1 MEYIFWGHNIPL
13 AAHLRETLQCKI
25 IECITFQQIKSC
37 LSSIE
42 YIDFCVFMERSDM
55 ATDIPTIA
63 QLHKLYPTLYI
74 ILISET
80 LSKEEKIPYLRAG
93 TDCMISKNTSKD
105 DLQKLF
111 SVIIDFKE
119 KEKARKDNQISS
131 LTEFRLPLW
140 KRTFDILASGSA
152 ILCLSPI
159 LILTALAIRT
169 ESNGKIVYKSKRV
182 GSNYKI
188 FDFYKFRSMYSDA
201 DKRLAEYQQLNQYT
215 KNIAEEEFKD
225 SSSAAE
231 ISQQSCSSEQKQ
243 EQEQDIL
250 LFSDNLSTSEN
261 NYLKTKRTERSNAF
275 FKLEND
281 PRITRVGHFIR
292 KYSIDELPLIVTF
305 SIISILCIIGS
316 ALLSFKFKN
325 DLKKSSKFIKE
336 SLIVYSDDKTLLKIE
351 KDNFNNE
358 LGRIE
363 KTIDESIHNAAYSEI
378 NLYYNHYNSSTSFE
392 FKKLNLFPL
401 KFEGEYYSNKDFV
414 IETDITSM
422 IYSLLTFYIMY
433 QLRMC
438 ECISRAAENTIRNQ
452 ITREAIDKIKDRHRM
467 RMLIKC
473 LYDDRIHDLL
483 QDSLSEFYKMKTISA
498 RVAIELNPNNML

>member
-201 DKRLAEYQQLNQYT
+201 DKRLTEYQQLNQYT

-231 ISQQSCSSEQKQ
+231 ISQRSCSSEQKQ

-292 KYSIDELPLIVTF
+292 KYSIDELPQLF
-305 SIISILCIIGS
+305 NILKGDMS
-316 ALLSFKFKN
+316 VVGNRPLP
-325 DLKKSSKFIKE
+325 
-336 SLIVYSDDKTLLKIE
+336 
-351 KDNFNNE
+351 
-358 LGRIE
+358 
-363 KTIDESIHNAAYSEI
+363 
-378 NLYYNHYNSSTSFE
+378 LYE
-392 FKKLNLFPL
+392 A
-401 KFEGEYYSNKDFV
+401 E
-414 IETDITSM
+414 
-422 IYSLLTFYIMY
+422 LLTSDEYVQRFMGPAGLTGLWQVEKRGGAGKMSAEERK
-433 QLRMC
+433 QLDIKYAKEFSFRMDMR
-438 ECISRAAENTIRNQ
+438 II
-452 ITREAIDKIKDRHRM
+452 IKTFTAFIQKED
-467 RMLIKC
+467 
-473 LYDDRIHDLL
+473 
-483 QDSLSEFYKMKTISA
+483 
-498 RVAIELNPNNML
+498 V

>member
-215 KNIAEEEFKD
+215 KNMAEEESLN

-243 EQEQDIL
+243 EQDIL
-250 LFSDNLSTSEN
+250 LFSDNLSTSEI

-292 KYSIDELPLIVTF
+292 KYSIDELPQLF
-305 SIISILCIIGS
+305 NILKGDMS
-316 ALLSFKFKN
+316 VVGNRPLP
-325 DLKKSSKFIKE
+325 
-336 SLIVYSDDKTLLKIE
+336 
-351 KDNFNNE
+351 
-358 LGRIE
+358 
-363 KTIDESIHNAAYSEI
+363 
-378 NLYYNHYNSSTSFE
+378 LYE
-392 FKKLNLFPL
+392 A
-401 KFEGEYYSNKDFV
+401 E
-414 IETDITSM
+414 
-422 IYSLLTFYIMY
+422 LLTSDEYVQRFMGPAGLTGLWQVEKRGGAGKMSAEERK
-433 QLRMC
+433 QLDIKYAKEFSFGMDMR
-438 ECISRAAENTIRNQ
+438 IIIRTFTAFIQKEN
-452 ITREAIDKIKDRHRM
+452 
-467 RMLIKC
+467 
-473 LYDDRIHDLL
+473 
-483 QDSLSEFYKMKTISA
+483 
-498 RVAIELNPNNML
+498 V

>member
-13 AAHLRETLQCKI
+13 ATHLRETLQCKI

-37 LSSIE
+37 LSNIE
-42 YIDFCVFMERSDM
+42 YIDFCVFMERCDM

-105 DLQKLF
+105 DLLKLF

-215 KNIAEEEFKD
+215 KSIAEEEFKD

-231 ISQQSCSSEQKQ
+231 ISQQSSSSGH
-243 EQEQDIL
+243 EQDIL

-292 KYSIDELPLIVTF
+292 KYSIDELPQLF
-305 SIISILCIIGS
+305 NILKGDMSVVGNRPLPLYEAELLTSDEYVQRFMAPAGLTGLWQVEKRGGAGKMS
-316 ALLSFKFKN
+316 AEERKQL
-325 DLKKSSKFIKE
+325 DIK
-336 SLIVYSDDKTLLKIE
+336 Y
-351 KDNFNNE
+351 
-358 LGRIE
+358 
-363 KTIDESIHNAAYSEI
+363 A
-378 NLYYNHYNSSTSFE
+378 
-392 FKKLNLFPL
+392 
-401 KFEGEYYSNKDFV
+401 KDFSFHM
-414 IETDITSM
+414 DMM
-422 IYSLLTFYIMY
+422 IIIRTFTAFI
-433 QLRMC
+433 QK
-438 ECISRAAENTIRNQ
+438 E
-452 ITREAIDKIKDRHRM
+452 D
-467 RMLIKC
+467 
-473 LYDDRIHDLL
+473 
-483 QDSLSEFYKMKTISA
+483 
-498 RVAIELNPNNML
+498 V